1 MGQFERD
8 TAVSRLADHR
18 WQAELHRGWRIGSTM
33 NGGYV
38 LAVIAQALR
47 QALPHRDPLSINAF
61 YLAPCRLGPC
71 QIETENLRQGRGTS
85 FGSASLYQ
93 EGELKVRATAA
104 YTDMDRLSGE
114 TWVNAGPPAAP
125 AFAETNGLSAN
136 TLEIH
141 QRVDLRLVKGGEVFE
156 ERSAPGTGEFV
167 GWLQHRDGA
176 ASDTIDLTMFADI
189 MPPPP
194 FTLFG
199 PYGWV
204 PTVELTVQCRRR
216 PAAGPI
222 LGRMRSRH
230 LTNSIVESDADLWD
244 SNGDLVAL
252 ARQTMKVRLPEGWA
266 TRPVDPE
273 NAS

>member
-1 MGQFERD
+1 M
-8 TAVSRLADHR
+8 
-18 WQAELHRGWRIGSTM
+18 
-33 NGGYV
+33 
-38 LAVIAQALR
+38 
-47 QALPHRDPLSINAF
+47 
-61 YLAPCRLGPC
+61 
-71 QIETENLRQGRGTS
+71 
-85 FGSASLYQ
+85 
-93 EGELKVRATAA
+93 
-104 YTDMDRLSGE
+104 
-114 TWVNAGPPAAP
+114 
-125 AFAETNGLSAN
+125 
-136 TLEIH
+136 
-141 QRVDLRLVKGGEVFE
+141 
-156 ERSAPGTGEFV
+156 

>member
-8 TAVSRLADHR
+8 TAVKRLSDGR
-18 WQAELHRGWRIGSTM
+18 WEAEFQRGWRIGSTM

-38 LAVIAQALR
+38 LAVVARALR
-47 QALPHRDPLSINAF
+47 EALPHRDPLSINAF
-61 YLAPCRLGPC
+61 YLAPCRLGAC
-71 QIETENLRQGRGTS
+71 QIDTETLREGRGTS
-85 FGSASLYQ
+85 FGSASLFQ

-104 YTDMDRLSGE
+104 YTDTDRLGGE
-114 TWVNAGPPAAP
+114 NWVAGSPPSAP
-125 AFAETNGLSAN
+125 AFSETEGMSASH
-136 TLEIH
+136 LEIH
-141 QRVDLRLVKGGEVFE
+141 QRVDIRLVENSEVFE
-156 ERSAPGTGEFV
+156 KGTATGSGEFV

-204 PTVELTVQCRRR
+204 PTIELTVQCRGR
-216 PAAGPI
+216 PAPGPI

-252 ARQTMKVRLPEGWA
+252 ARQTMKVRLPEGWE
-266 TRPVDPE
+266 TRPPE
-273 NAS
+273 P